1 MDYQLAS
8 LIEIDDAV
16 GSLPLSNYS
25 SDELLA
31 ASDSIFE
38 LLDDPAGH
46 SGTELHALYDAV
58 CRELDR
64 REVSGTALKHAAGS

>member
-8 LIEIDDAV
+8 PIEIDDAV
-16 GSLPLSNYS
+16 GGLPLSNYS

-46 SGTELHALYDAV
+46 SGTELLAQYDAI

-64 REVSGTALKHAAGS
+64 REVSGTAVKHAAGN